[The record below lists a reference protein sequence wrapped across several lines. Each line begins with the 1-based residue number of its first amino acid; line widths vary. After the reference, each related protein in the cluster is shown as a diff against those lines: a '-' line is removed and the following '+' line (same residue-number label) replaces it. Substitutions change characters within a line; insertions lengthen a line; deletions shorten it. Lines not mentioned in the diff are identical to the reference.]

1 MSRPGRRRRRRGSV
15 VVVARARRQ
24 AGDSRQG
31 GGEQGRP
38 RAAGHPDT
46 LAARRRPRRSR
57 PRAASLA
64 TVEAMGDTDIVPLV
78 HDATDITAAWCDAA
92 LRPRLGAAR
101 VVAARTD
108 PVGTGQVADTVRIH
122 LEYDPPG
129 AGPATLVAK
138 VPSADETSRGGAAAT
153 RTYEIEASFYR
164 DLAAELPVRTP
175 DCWYAAHD
183 PATNA
188 YIVVL
193 EDVAP
198 AVQGDQMHGCSVED
212 IAAAVDELVLLHGPR
227 WDDPALRR
235 ARLARTGR
243 RPSSPG
249 AMAALITWAYESFR
263 EHYAERL
270 EPATV
275 ELADRFIPRIGDYV
289 RHRPEPWTVVH
300 GDFRADNLLFGG
312 PRVVVVDWQT
322 VTLGPGPSD
331 LAYLLG
337 ASLLP
342 DVRRGPRS
350 AGSSPA
356 TSRGLRGLGVTVD
369 ERRGVGRLPAVRVR
383 RPGHG
388 DRRPGARAPHR
399 PRRRDVHHDG
409 RPPQPPGPRPRQRV
423 AAPVR
428 PRF

>member
-1 MSRPGRRRRRRGSV
+1 
-15 VVVARARRQ
+15 
-24 AGDSRQG
+24 
-31 GGEQGRP
+31 
-38 RAAGHPDT
+38 
-46 LAARRRPRRSR
+46 
-57 PRAASLA
+57 
-64 TVEAMGDTDIVPLV
+64 MGDTDIVPLV

-92 LRPRLGAAR
+92 LRPRLGGAR

-122 LEYDPPG
+122 LEYDPPD

-138 VPSADETSRGGAAAT
+138 VPSADETSRDGAAAT

-164 DLAAELPVRTP
+164 DLAADLPVRTP
-175 DCWYAAHD
+175 ECWYAAHD
-183 PATNA
+183 VATNA
-188 YIVVL
+188 YTVVL

-198 AVQGDQMHGCSVED
+198 AVQGDQMHGCSLED

-235 ARLARTGR
+235 LAWLDRAT
-243 RPSSPG
+243 PDSPD

-263 EHYAERL
+263 EHYVGRL

-342 DVRRGPRS
+342 DVRRAEERGLVARYV
-350 AGSSPA
+350 A
-356 TSRGLRGLGVTVD
+356 GLRGLGVAVD
-369 ERRGVGRLPAVRVR
+369 DDEVWDAYRGFAFGGLVMAIVAQALVR
-383 RPGHG
+383 RTDRG
-388 DRRPGARAPHR
+388 DEMFITMADRHS
-399 PRRRDVHHDG
+399 
-409 RPPQPPGPRPRQRV
+409 RQ
-423 AAPVR
+423 ALDLDSESLLP
-428 PRF
+428 